1 MVLADLFCSGS
12 EDSILECQRN
22 EYGLQHCTAS
32 EVAGVQCEGNEC
44 PCGNRSNAHNND
56 IEGCTDVMHAWTRIS

>member
-12 EDSILECQRN
+12 EDSILECRRN

-32 EVAGVQCEGNEC
+32 EVAGVQCEGKEC
-44 PCGNRSNAHNND
+44 ACGNRSNAHKID
-56 IEGCTDVMHAWTRIS
+56 IEGCTDVMHAWTRI

>member
-12 EDSILECQRN
+12 EDSILECRRN

-44 PCGNRSNAHNND
+44 PCGDRSNAH
-56 IEGCTDVMHAWTRIS
+56 TLM